1 MRNTPHDI
9 IVHFLIKRLLTVITW
24 KVDTEIHCE
33 SKSLKKKKKHKASST
48 YKSTY
53 KGLSITGGKPA
64 SVHEYKH
71 MSIYLLLA
79 THFPSLL
86 L

>member
-9 IVHFLIKRLLTVITW
+9 IVHFLIKRPLTVITW

-33 SKSLKKKKKHKASST
+33 SKSLKKKPKASST

-71 MSIYLLLA
+71 MSVYLLLA
-79 THFPSLL
+79 TLFPSLL